1 MKPEYLFR
9 RLKDYSHEDSTGI
22 SWDMEAIA
30 VDFIALAKA
39 GGISEEEFLRNLH
52 RTWPEVTIEV
62 RFAREDMN

>member
-1 MKPEYLFR
+1 MR
-9 RLKDYSHEDSTGI
+9 GYSHEDADGI

-39 GGISEEEFLRNLH
+39 GGMEEEEFLRNLH

-62 RFAREDMN
+62 RFVREDLH